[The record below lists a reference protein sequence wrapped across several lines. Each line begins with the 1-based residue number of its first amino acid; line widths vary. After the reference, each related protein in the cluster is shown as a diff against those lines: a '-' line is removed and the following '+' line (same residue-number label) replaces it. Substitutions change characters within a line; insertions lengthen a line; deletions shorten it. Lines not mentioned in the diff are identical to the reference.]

1 MISLPNFSPAEIKQG
16 LVPLFQDPGLQLVL
30 LFGSRVSGKTHS
42 KSDIDIGVLFD
53 DPVNL
58 AELTTRIIGLLHT
71 DQVDVVDFRRAS
83 PLLNFAA
90 ARHGLLL
97 YERSPSLFTQF
108 YSLSFRRYVDTQKL
122 RDAQRRSLQ
131 NFLTEKGF
139 S

>member
-1 MISLPNFSPAEIKQG
+1 MSLSNFSPAEIKRG
-16 LVPLFQDPGLQLVL
+16 LAPLFDDPGLQLLL

-42 KSDIDIGVLFD
+42 KSDIDLGVLFD

-58 AELTTRIIGLLHT
+58 VELTTRIIGLLHT

-90 ARHGLLL
+90 ARHGILL
-97 YERSPSLFTQF
+97 YERSPGLFTQF
-108 YSLSFRRYVDTQKL
+108 YSLSFRRYAETQKL
-122 RDAQRRSLQ
+122 RDAQKRSLQ
-131 NFLTEKGF
+131 NFLSEKGL

>member
-1 MISLPNFSPAEIKQG
+1 MSLQNFSPAEIKRE
-16 LVPLFQDPGLQLVL
+16 LAPLFKDPGLQLVL

-42 KSDIDIGVLFD
+42 KSDIDLGVLFD

-58 AELTTRIIGLLHT
+58 VELTARIINLLHT

-122 RDAQRRSLQ
+122 RDAQKRSLQ
-131 NFLTEKGF
+131 NFLSEKGL

>member
-1 MISLPNFSPAEIKQG
+1 MSLQNFSPAEIKRE
-16 LVPLFQDPGLQLVL
+16 LAPLFKDPGLQLVL

-42 KSDIDIGVLFD
+42 KSDIDLGVLFD

-58 AELTTRIIGLLHT
+58 VELTARIINLLHT

-122 RDAQRRSLQ
+122 RDAQKRSLQ
-131 NFLTEKGF
+131 NFLGEKGL

>member
-1 MISLPNFSPAEIKQG
+1 MALLNFSPEEIKQR
-16 LVPLFQDPGLQLVL
+16 LTPLFQDPGLQLAL
-30 LFGSRVSGKTHS
+30 LFGSRVSGKTHP

-58 AELTTRIIGLLHT
+58 VELTTRIINFLHT

-97 YERSPSLFTQF
+97 DERSPSLFTQF

-122 RDAQRRSLQ
+122 RDAQKRSLQ
-131 NFLTEKGF
+131 NFLSEKGL

>member
-1 MISLPNFSPAEIKQG
+1 MALPNFSPEEIKQG
-16 LVPLFQDPGLQLVL
+16 LAPLFEDPGLQLLL

-42 KSDIDIGVLFD
+42 KSDIDLGVLFD
-53 DPVNL
+53 DPVDL
-58 AELTTRIIGLLHT
+58 VELTARIINLLHT

-122 RDAQRRSLQ
+122 RDAQKRSLQ
-131 NFLTEKGF
+131 NFLGEKGL